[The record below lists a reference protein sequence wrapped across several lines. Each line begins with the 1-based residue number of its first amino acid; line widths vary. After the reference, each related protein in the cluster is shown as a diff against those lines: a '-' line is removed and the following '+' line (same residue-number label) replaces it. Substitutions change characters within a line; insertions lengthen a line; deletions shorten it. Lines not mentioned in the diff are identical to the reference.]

1 MVHFQDLVAAFK
13 TFLLQLF
20 YLQQHQSILNLD
32 SQPLIQVGLNSQDL
46 LDSRLFKLQL
56 IYFPS
61 FQELNQMVLVNFFLL
76 TVVLITFC
84 SPSLIKLP
92 VLVENS
98 FQLQNQ
104 LAHLSHDQSRVEHR
118 VVNLLLHKLDHVN
131 LQLHLKGE
139 LSLSHLEFMEG

>member
-1 MVHFQDLVAAFK
+1 M
-13 TFLLQLF
+13 
-20 YLQQHQSILNLD
+20 NLD
-32 SQPLIQVGLNSQDL
+32 SQPLTQVGLNSQDL
-46 LDSRLFKLQL
+46 LDSRLLKLKL

-61 FQELNQMVLVNFFLL
+61 FQELNQMVLVNFFILL

-84 SPSLIKLP
+84 SAYLIKLP

>member
-1 MVHFQDLVAAFK
+1 M
-13 TFLLQLF
+13 
-20 YLQQHQSILNLD
+20 NLD
-32 SQPLIQVGLNSQDL
+32 SQPLTQVGLNSQDL
-46 LDSRLFKLQL
+46 LDSRLLKLKL

-61 FQELNQMVLVNFFLL
+61 FQELNQMVLVNFFILL

-84 SPSLIKLP
+84 SAYLIKLP
-92 VLVENS
+92 VLNS

-104 LAHLSHDQSRVEHR
+104 LAHLSHDQSRLEHC
-118 VVNLLLHKLDHVN
+118 VVVLRLHKLDHVN

>member
-1 MVHFQDLVAAFK
+1 M
-13 TFLLQLF
+13 
-20 YLQQHQSILNLD
+20 QQHQSILNLD

-76 TVVLITFC
+76 LNVVLITFC
-84 SPSLIKLP
+84 SAYLIKLP